1 MESTLKKSFLFV
13 SLISIIVFVSC
24 GGGGG
29 ESAPDTNE
37 NLDLTFGT
45 EGVARYDGGF
55 DDYGFSVAIQSDG
68 KALVAGGSGNGT
80 DKDLLLV
87 RYDTNG
93 LLDSTF
99 GTGGVV
105 RHDEGLDDEGI
116 AVALQSDGKVLVA
129 GRSGNGSNEDL
140 VLVRVDTNGVLD
152 STFGTGG
159 VARYDGGWN
168 DYGYSVA
175 IQSDGKVLVA
185 GGSEGEEFNGY
196 YWNLILCRYNIN
208 GTLDSTFGTGGVASY
223 DGGIHHNHG
232 RSVAIHSDGKALVA
246 GKSYSGAHPND
257 LILLKYNI
265 NGILDSTF
273 GTGGVAR
280 YDGGADDIGFSVAI
294 QSDGKALVAGRSK
307 NNYDFDSVLVSYD
320 TNGQLD
326 SVYGSG
332 GVASYEGGFDDF
344 GYSVAIRSDGK
355 ALVAGGTES
364 GSDRDL
370 VLVGYDTNGILD
382 STFGTGGVARYD
394 SGLVDEGYS
403 VAIQADG
410 NALVA
415 GWSGNGSDQ
424 DLILV
429 RFE

>member
-140 VLVRVDTNGVLD
+140 VLV
-152 STFGTGG
+152 
-159 VARYDGGWN
+159 
-168 DYGYSVA
+168 
-175 IQSDGKVLVA
+175 
-185 GGSEGEEFNGY
+185 
-196 YWNLILCRYNIN
+196 
-208 GTLDSTFGTGGVASY
+208 
-223 DGGIHHNHG
+223 
-232 RSVAIHSDGKALVA
+232 
-246 GKSYSGAHPND
+246 
-257 LILLKYNI
+257 
-265 NGILDSTF
+265 
-273 GTGGVAR
+273 
-280 YDGGADDIGFSVAI
+280 
-294 QSDGKALVAGRSK
+294 
-307 NNYDFDSVLVSYD
+307 
-320 TNGQLD
+320 
-326 SVYGSG
+326 
-332 GVASYEGGFDDF
+332 
-344 GYSVAIRSDGK
+344 
-355 ALVAGGTES
+355 
-364 GSDRDL
+364 
-370 VLVGYDTNGILD
+370 GYDTNGILD